1 MIPIPVEDRL
11 ELLDLIARYAFR
23 CDTGRYGDISELFT
37 ADGVFDESVIGLPI
51 CTGRDA
57 IAATFQAVGQ
67 GIEWLIH
74 LNGNHQATGYDG
86 TSATA
91 TCHLHVEGSVNG
103 RAIRILG
110 YYDDA
115 YRKVEG
121 RWLFERRT
129 LVEIAPTVGMGG

>member
-1 MIPIPVEDRL
+1 MIPIPADDRL
-11 ELLDLIARYAFR
+11 ELLDLVARYAFC
-23 CDTGRYGDISELFT
+23 CDTGRYGEVAELFT
-37 ADGVFDESVIGLPI
+37 PDGVFDETVIGLPL
-51 CTGRDA
+51 CTGPEA
-57 IAATFQAVGQ
+57 IDATFRALGPS
-67 GIEWLIH
+67 IAWLIH
-74 LNGNHQATGYDG
+74 LNGNHHVTAYDG
-86 TSATA
+86 ETTAA

-129 LVEIAPTVGMGG
+129 LVEIAPTTGMTP